1 MAAGRP
7 PLAFEIAGYRDV
19 VSHGQDGWLVGDV
32 TAKALADALSELLSN
47 SDLRA
52 ELAQTGRKTALGYA
66 WPTIAERLEA
76 QFRTAHE
83 ARRRRLPQREPA
95 P

>member
-19 VSHGQDGWLVGDV
+19 VSLGQDGWLVGDV
-32 TAKALADALSELLSN
+32 SAEALADALSELLSN
-47 SDLRA
+47 SALCA
-52 ELAQTGRKTALGYA
+52 ELAQAGRKTALGYA

-76 QFRTAHE
+76 QFQTACE
-83 ARRRRLPQREPA
+83 TRRQRANTGVPD